1 MWGQEIEDRNHKQW
15 VLGKLGELERLWNK
29 YGEAWKRDNIL
40 KIIVVG
46 YNIDL
51 LNISAEIH
59 IKY

>member
-15 VLGKLGELERLWNK
+15 MLGKLGELERLWNK

>member
-15 VLGKLGELERLWNK
+15 MLGKRGELERLWNK

-46 YNIDL
+46 YNIGL

>member
-1 MWGQEIEDRNHKQW
+1 MWGQEIDDRNHKQW
-15 VLGKLGELERLWNK
+15 MLGKLGELEMLWNK
-29 YGEAWKRDNIL
+29 YGEAWKRNNIL

-51 LNISAEIH
+51 NISAEIH

>member
-1 MWGQEIEDRNHKQW
+1 MLGQEIEDRNHKQW
-15 VLGKLGELERLWNK
+15 MLGKLGEFERLWNK
-29 YGEAWKRDNIL
+29 YEEAWKRDNIL